1 MTISSTGAKGISA
14 LPPNLNPPLNPPASR
29 RPSQSNLNTI
39 SLRSTFISK
48 GTESAKRVVSIEEN
62 SRGENTQVIPAQ
74 KNAVAPT
81 QSAKQIGLL
90 LDYVV

>member
-14 LPPNLNPPLNPPASR
+14 LPPNPNPPLNPADR
-29 RPSQSNLNTI
+29 RPSQSNLNKI
-39 SLRSTFISK
+39 SLQSTFISK